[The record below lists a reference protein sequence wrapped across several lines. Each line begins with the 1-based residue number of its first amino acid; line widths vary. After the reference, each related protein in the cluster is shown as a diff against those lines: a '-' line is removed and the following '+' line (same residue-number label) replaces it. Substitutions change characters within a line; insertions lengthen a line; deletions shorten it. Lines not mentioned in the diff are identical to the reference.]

1 MIIHGNVQ
9 QCTLSCP
16 VLSYHCI
23 PLHQVRHRLNEYLA
37 QYAGHIGYSV
47 RPDERRKGVAKWM
60 LRESLDYCR
69 ALGLEKVMVACLPDN
84 EGSRRTILANGGV
97 YERTVFEPDDGELL
111 EQYWITL

>member
-1 MIIHGNVQ
+1 MHKDDGR
-9 QCTLSCP
+9 
-16 VLSYHCI
+16 VLGM
-23 PLHQVRHRLNEYLA
+23 LQVRHRLNEYLA